1 MYEAVMLRKS
11 RTLRKGCYIK
21 KFKDIESLVGYLTSP
36 ANISRLYNL
45 RGLTR
50 KEQQI
55 LNYKYYSVYNRK
67 EN

>member
-1 MYEAVMLRKS
+1 MYEVVMLRKS
-11 RTLRKGCYIK
+11 RTSRKGCYIK
-21 KFKDIESLVGYLTSP
+21 KFKDLESLADYLTSHS
-36 ANISRLYNL
+36 NISRLFGF

-55 LNYKYYSVYNRK
+55 LSYKYYSMDSRK